1 MAFAVS
7 ISTEMYGP
15 CMITLPF
22 LSDFCAIY
30 FHCLALIWLVQAC
43 SKRVFQAGKAKCLPR
58 IAYRLAAETHIDLR
72 GPEVGGSG
80 AQEAEGDE
88 KERV

>member
-1 MAFAVS
+1 MQ
-7 ISTEMYGP
+7 
-15 CMITLPF
+15 C
-22 LSDFCAIY
+22 
-30 FHCLALIWLVQAC
+30 
-43 SKRVFQAGKAKCLPR
+43 VFQAGRAKCLPR

-88 KERV
+88 REHI